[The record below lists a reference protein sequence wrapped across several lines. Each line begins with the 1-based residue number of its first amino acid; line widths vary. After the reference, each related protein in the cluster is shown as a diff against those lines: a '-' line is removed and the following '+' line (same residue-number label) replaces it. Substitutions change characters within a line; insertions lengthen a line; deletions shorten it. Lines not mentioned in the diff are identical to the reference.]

1 MSTQQQV
8 AVVILN
14 YNGKSFLEKFL
25 PSIIQN
31 SGGNQIYVADNGSE
45 DDSVKFLNEHF
56 QQVQVILNKY
66 NYGYAKGYNLALK
79 QIEAKYYILLNSD
92 VDVPA
97 NWINPVIDLMESK
110 PSIAA
115 CQPKIIDFA
124 NTNRF
129 EYAGASGG
137 FIDKFGYPFC
147 RGRVFNSLEEDLH
160 QFDDAVEIFWAT
172 GACLF
177 VRASAFWEVG
187 GLDDDYF
194 VYMEEID
201 LCWRL
206 KNVGYQIYVEPKSAI
221 YHVGGGTL
229 NKLSKRKTYL
239 NFRNNLTTLTK
250 NHPSK
255 NLFLKILIRLVLDG
269 VAGFKFLLDGQP
281 KHTWA
286 VFRAHITYYQWLPK
300 TLAKRKKL
308 QQLPQFK
315 YNTSQM
321 YKGNIV
327 FEYFINGKRNFNQ
340 LIKGF
345 FAN

>member
-25 PSIIQN
+25 PSIIKN
-31 SGGNQIYVADNGSE
+31 SGDHQIYVADNGSA
-45 DDSVKFLNEHF
+45 DDSVKYLKEHF
-56 QQVQVILNKY
+56 PQINIILNQA

-79 QIEAKYYILLNSD
+79 QIDAKYYILLNSD
-92 VDVPA
+92 VDVPM
-97 NWINPVIDLMESK
+97 NWIQPIIHLMENN
-110 PSIAA
+110 PTIAA
-115 CQPKIIDFA
+115 CQPKIIDYQF
-124 NTNRF
+124 TNRF

-147 RGRVFNSLEEDLH
+147 RGRVFNSLEDDVQ
-160 QFDDAVEIFWAT
+160 QFNNAVEVFWAT

-194 VYMEEID
+194 AHMEEID

-206 KNVGYQIYVEPKSAI
+206 KNLGYQIYVEPQSVI

-250 NHPSK
+250 NHPPEK
-255 NLFLKILIRLVLDG
+255 LFLKILIRLVLDG

-281 KHTWA
+281 KHSWA
-286 VFRAHITYYQWLPK
+286 VFRAHMTYYSWLPK

-315 YNTSQM
+315 YNTSHM

-327 FEYFINGKRNFNQ
+327 FEYFVQGKRKFSQ
-340 LIKGF
+340 LTKGF
-345 FAN
+345 F